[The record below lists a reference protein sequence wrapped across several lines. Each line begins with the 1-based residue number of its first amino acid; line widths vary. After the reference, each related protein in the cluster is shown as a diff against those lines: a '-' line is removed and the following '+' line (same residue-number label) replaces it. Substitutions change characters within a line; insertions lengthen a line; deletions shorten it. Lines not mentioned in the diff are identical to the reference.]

1 MSVIGKHDGVLVA
14 GGGGGGFIGG
24 HLVAALLADGHDKVR
39 PVDDGM
45 RRIFAW
51 IEGEMAGTKGHKRA

>member
-14 GGGGGGFIGG
+14 GGGGFIGG

-51 IEGEMAGTKGHKRA
+51 IEGEMAGTKGRKRA